1 MLARLDMTTKT
12 EVVERLGEK
21 AVLLPSLIGD
31 ALAANDRIK
40 LRLSL
45 LQEAAAQAQTPSREP
60 RSFRTERQAARLDA
74 PDFDSLVAGV
84 RALGPRRLFVPGASK
99 LVAGMTSD
107 LSAMLAPLQASDREA
122 SRAFVV
128 RAGALTK
135 SLPVAEGD
143 QLDLTDIDELA
154 SAVRTDRDS
163 VHLLVMDLH
172 KALNRLAADT
182 ALETL
187 DGARVHHLDER
198 DRARVKAFMRGLNRT
213 APLAFGHPGLGT
225 TAVSANG
232 RLTIQND
239 IGTTDAHVLVVHVED
254 KAVTVTYTDIH
265 RPRTKFFISLFE
277 GQGVAWS
284 PLAEQNAQG
293 LSEDVFYLLTG
304 RYSSDDEDAVE
315 HFVEFLGSRIVFL
328 IDWNKARKALQT
340 FVGKN
345 AAIDLLIW
353 AAAHDLGH
361 RAFVDLGGADLVF
374 EAVHRAAAGR
384 IPYGVRLDE
393 ALGAS
398 ECVEFLQRVLRDTS
412 QGLSAGRT
420 ARLIRDEVQADLS
433 RRFETAESSVLTVLV
448 RHLGL
453 SRILAGAI
461 SDVLTASGS
470 VTPAERHA
478 LAQRAKR
485 LEEKADRLTVS
496 AREIAARIREAGM
509 LRPVVD
515 EIENTTDALEDCA
528 FLLSLVPEAEASVLA
543 VVPLAQLSEIVTDS
557 VGNLV
562 RAVEAASRL
571 PAGQRADAVA
581 SLQAID
587 AVVNAERSAD
597 AAERDTFAA
606 LMAGARS
613 DARPLVLG
621 LEIARALEKAT
632 DHLSH
637 SALSLRDRVLEE
649 LSA

>member
-1 MLARLDMTTKT
+1 
-12 EVVERLGEK
+12 
-21 AVLLPSLIGD
+21 
-31 ALAANDRIK
+31 
-40 LRLSL
+40 
-45 LQEAAAQAQTPSREP
+45 
-60 RSFRTERQAARLDA
+60 
-74 PDFDSLVAGV
+74 
-84 RALGPRRLFVPGASK
+84 
-99 LVAGMTSD
+99 
-107 LSAMLAPLQASDREA
+107 
-122 SRAFVV
+122 
-128 RAGALTK
+128 
-135 SLPVAEGD
+135 
-143 QLDLTDIDELA
+143 
-154 SAVRTDRDS
+154 
-163 VHLLVMDLH
+163 MDLH

-198 DRARVKAFMRGLNRT
+198 DRAQVKAFMRGLNRT

-254 KAVTVTYTDIH
+254 KSVTVTYTDIH

-277 GQGVAWS
+277 GQGLAWS
-284 PLAEQNAQG
+284 PLAEQNTQG
-293 LSEDVFYLLTG
+293 LREDVFYLLTG
-304 RYSSDDEDAVE
+304 RYVSDDEDAVE
-315 HFVEFLGSRIVFL
+315 HFLEFLGSRIVFL

-345 AAIDLLIW
+345 AAIDLLTW
-353 AAAHDLGH
+353 AAGHDLGH

-374 EAVHRAAAGR
+374 EAAHRAAAGR

-393 ALGAS
+393 ALGAT

-420 ARLIRDEVQADLS
+420 ARLIRDEVRADLS

-461 SDVLTASGS
+461 SDVLTATRS
-470 VTPAERHA
+470 VTPAERRS

-528 FLLSLVPEAEASVLA
+528 FLLSLVPEAEGSVLA
-543 VVPLAQLSEIVTDS
+543 VAPLAQLSEIVTDS
-557 VGNLV
+557 VGHLV

-571 PAGQRADAVA
+571 PAGRRADAVA

-597 AAERDTFAA
+597 TAERDTMAA
-606 LMAGARS
+606 LIAAACS

-621 LEIARALEKAT
+621 LEMARALEKAT

-637 SALSLRDRVLEE
+637 SALSLRDRVLQE

>member
-1 MLARLDMTTKT
+1 MTTKT

-45 LQEAAAQAQTPSREP
+45 LQEAASQAQAPNREP
-60 RSFRTERQAARLDA
+60 RLFRTERQAARLDA
-74 PDFDSLVAGV
+74 PALDALIVGAH
-84 RALGPRRLFVPGASK
+84 ALGPTRFFIPGASD
-99 LVAGMTSD
+99 LLAGMAAD
-107 LSAMLAPLQASDREA
+107 LSAMLAPLEAADHEA
-122 SRAFVV
+122 SRSLAA
-128 RAGALTK
+128 RAEALTK
-135 SLPVAEGD
+135 SLPVAAGD
-143 QLDLTDIDELA
+143 QLDLRDIDGLTAAGRNE
-154 SAVRTDRDS
+154 RDS
-163 VHLLVMDLH
+163 VHGLVMDLH

-187 DGARVHHLDER
+187 DGARVHRIDGR
-198 DRARVKAFMRGLNRT
+198 DRLRVKAFMRGLNRT

-225 TAVSANG
+225 TAVRAQG

-254 KAVTVTYTDIH
+254 KAVTITYTDVH
-265 RPRTKFFISLFE
+265 RPRTKFFMSLFA

-284 PLAEQNAQG
+284 PLAERNAAG
-293 LSEDVFYLLTG
+293 LGADVFYLLTG
-304 RYSSDDEDAVE
+304 RYVSDDEGAIE
-315 HFVEFLGSRIVFL
+315 RFLEFLASRIVFL

-340 FVGKN
+340 FVGRN

-353 AAAHDLGH
+353 AAEHDFGH
-361 RAFVDLGGADLVF
+361 RAFLDLGGVDLIF
-374 EAVHRAAAGR
+374 DAVHRAAAGR
-384 IPYGVRLDE
+384 IPYGVRLDQ
-393 ALGAS
+393 ALGAT
-398 ECVEFLQRVLRDTS
+398 ECVEFLQRVLRDAS

-420 ARLIRDEVQADLS
+420 ARLIRDEIQTDLA

-453 SRILAGAI
+453 TRILAGAI
-461 SDVLTASGS
+461 SDVLSAPRS
-470 VTPAERHA
+470 VTLAETRA
-478 LAQRAKR
+478 LAHRAKQI
-485 LEEKADRLTVS
+485 EEKADRLTVT
-496 AREIAARIREAGM
+496 AREIAARIRDTRM
-509 LRPVVD
+509 LRPVID
-515 EIENTTDALEDCA
+515 EVENTTDALEDCA

-543 VVPLAQLSEIVTDS
+543 VVPLAQLSEIVSDC
-557 VGNLV
+557 VGQLV

-571 PAGQRADAVA
+571 PAGQRADALA

-597 AAERDTFAA
+597 AAERNTIAA
-606 LMAGARS
+606 LMAAAHG
-613 DARPLVLG
+613 DARPLVLA
-621 LEIARALEKAT
+621 LEIAQALEEAT

>member
-1 MLARLDMTTKT
+1 MTTKT
-12 EVVERLGEK
+12 EVVGRLGEK

-45 LQEAAAQAQTPSREP
+45 LQEAASQAQAPKREP
-60 RSFRTERQAARLDA
+60 RLFRAERQAAHLDA
-74 PDFDSLVAGV
+74 PGFDALIVGAH
-84 RALGPRRLFVPGASK
+84 ALGPTRFFIPGASD
-99 LVAGMTSD
+99 LLAGMAAD
-107 LSAMLAPLQASDREA
+107 LSAMLAPLEAADHEA
-122 SRAFVV
+122 SRSLAA
-128 RAGALTK
+128 RAEALTK
-135 SLPVAEGD
+135 SLPVAAGD
-143 QLDLTDIDELA
+143 QLDLHDIDGLTAAARSE
-154 SAVRTDRDS
+154 RDS
-163 VHLLVMDLH
+163 VHGLVMDLH

-187 DGARVHHLDER
+187 DGARVHRIDGR
-198 DRARVKAFMRGLNRT
+198 DRLRVKAFMRGLNRT

-225 TAVSANG
+225 TAVRAQG

-254 KAVTVTYTDIH
+254 KAVTITYTDVH
-265 RPRTKFFISLFE
+265 RPRTKFFMSLFA

-284 PLAEQNAQG
+284 PLAERNAAG
-293 LSEDVFYLLTG
+293 LGADVFYLLTG
-304 RYSSDDEDAVE
+304 RYVSDDEGAIE
-315 HFVEFLGSRIVFL
+315 RFLEFLASRIVFL

-340 FVGKN
+340 FVGRN

-353 AAAHDLGH
+353 AAEHDFGH
-361 RAFVDLGGADLVF
+361 RAFLDLGGVDLIF
-374 EAVHRAAAGR
+374 DAVHRAAAGR
-384 IPYGVRLDE
+384 IPYGVRLDQ
-393 ALGAS
+393 ALGAT
-398 ECVEFLQRVLRDTS
+398 ECVEFLQRVLRDAS

-420 ARLIRDEVQADLS
+420 ARLIRDEIQTDLA

-453 SRILAGAI
+453 TRILAGAI
-461 SDVLTASGS
+461 SDVLSAPRS
-470 VTPAERHA
+470 VTLAETRA
-478 LAQRAKR
+478 LAHRAKQI
-485 LEEKADRLTVS
+485 EEKADRLTVT
-496 AREIAARIREAGM
+496 AREIAARIRDTRM
-509 LRPVVD
+509 LRPVID
-515 EIENTTDALEDCA
+515 EVENTTDALEDCA

-543 VVPLAQLSEIVTDS
+543 VVPLAQLSEIVSDC
-557 VGNLV
+557 VGQLV

-571 PAGQRADAVA
+571 PAGQRADALA

-597 AAERDTFAA
+597 AAERNTIAA
-606 LMAGARS
+606 LMAAAHG
-613 DARPLVLG
+613 DARPLVLA
-621 LEIARALEKAT
+621 LEIAQALEEAT